1 MKKKNKDSFLY
12 EDDFY
17 TMEVFYTYT
26 YESATHYDPEDEDLE
41 IEKVLL
47 TSKLIQQDAD
57 IQWVTTD
64 ITDLFLIGIDT
75 DSMIEEILKKERDN
89 D

>member
-17 TMEVFYTYT
+17 SMEVFYTYT
-26 YESATHYDPEDEDLE
+26 YESATYYDPEDEDLE

-47 TSKLIQQDAD
+47 TSKLIQQDTD
-57 IQWVTTD
+57 IKWVTTD

-75 DSMIEEILKKERDN
+75 ESMVEEILQKERDN

>member
-1 MKKKNKDSFLY
+1 MKKKNKDSHLY
-12 EDDFY
+12 EEDFY
-17 TMEVFYTYT
+17 SIEVFYTYT

-47 TSKLIQQDAD
+47 TSKLILKESDVK
-57 IQWVTTD
+57 WVTTD

-75 DSMIEEILKKERDN
+75 ESMIEEILQKERDN

>member
-17 TMEVFYTYT
+17 SIEVFYTYT
-26 YESATHYDPEDEDLE
+26 FDSATYYDPEDEDLE

-47 TSKLIQQDAD
+47 TSKLIQQDTD